1 MNLGPIED
9 AKRNVVRSRAQF
21 DSTLGALQLRLK
33 PANLAGEAWD
43 GVKEKSSDIAEGAL
57 ETVKKRPAAVSLAL
71 GAVALFLARGPLTR
85 AASRLISGEEEQ
97 DDDRIVTTVKADGQ
111 DYRVSAPLVDASA

>member
-1 MNLGPIED
+1 MNLAPIET
-9 AKRNVVRSRAQF
+9 AKREAVRARAQL

-33 PANLAGEAWD
+33 PVNLAGEAWD

-57 ETVKKRPAAVSLAL
+57 ETVKKRPGAVSLAL

-97 DDDRIVTTVKADGQ
+97 DDGRIVTTVKTDSQ
-111 DYRVSAPLVDASA
+111 DYRVSAPIVDAPA

>member
-9 AKRNVVRSRAQF
+9 AKRNVVRSRAQL

-43 GVKEKSSDIAEGAL
+43 GVKEKSSEFAEGAL